1 MAAIV
6 AVAQAGLLDGGYGS
20 IGSIGGL
27 GSLGGLSGGY
37 GSLGGG
43 LGGISS
49 SSISIGH
56 SAPVLQQVAQ
66 PLLVKQV
73 AQPLLVKQIATPV
86 AKQIDYYVSKNKKII
101 KSKVNFYRGSSKVLN
116 TAFLNMIKIHNI
128 SDTVDNLKFFL
139 R

>member
-66 PLLVKQV
+66 PLLVKQ
-73 AQPLLVKQIATPV
+73 IATPV